1 MKGMVGVLHS
11 CKKDNGLT
19 FLNPRLF
26 PTCPKCGEDMTNKP
40 LTQYEVTH
48 HAKP

>member
-11 CKKDNGLT
+11 CKKDNTLK
-19 FLNPRLF
+19 FFNPNLF
-26 PTCPKCGEDMTNKP
+26 PSCPTCGEDMTNKP
-40 LTQYEVTH
+40 LRQYEVA